1 MSRLKNDL
9 IRLSGLG
16 EENALRI
23 LAAVATVLGIAAC
36 STPGAGSSGDAKEM
50 KLAFDFTDGNPAV
63 LLKKLDNVD
72 LTRQQLIQSGV
83 TPKIVMTF
91 RGNAS
96 YFTQTNLGAIKETE
110 RADALKVAAKLREMQ
125 RAPGVQGLEQCNL
138 PLADR
143 KLNPADLMQEV
154 KLVPNGWI
162 ALGRYQQQGYAYIAP

>member
-1 MSRLKNDL
+1 MS
-9 IRLSGLG
+9 I
-16 EENALRI
+16 RI
-23 LAAVATVLGIAAC
+23 LSAALAVLALAVC
-36 STPGAGSSGDAKEM
+36 STSAAQSVGGAKEM
-50 KLAFDFTDGNPAV
+50 KLAFDFTDANPAV
-63 LLKKLDNVD
+63 LLRKLDNVET
-72 LTRQQLIQSGV
+72 TRKQLIESGV

-96 YFTQTNLGAIKETE
+96 YFTQSDLSAVKEPE

-143 KLNPADLMQEV
+143 KLNPANLMPEV

-162 ALGRYQQQGYAYIAP
+162 ALGAYQQQGYAYIAP

>member
-1 MSRLKNDL
+1 MS
-9 IRLSGLG
+9 I
-16 EENALRI
+16 RI
-23 LAAVATVLGIAAC
+23 LAAAVMALGIAAGC
-36 STPGAGSSGDAKEM
+36 TTTGTQSAGGAKEM

-72 LTRQQLIQSGV
+72 VTRRQLIESGV

-96 YFTQTNLGAIKETE
+96 YFTQTNLAAVKEPD

-125 RAPGVQGLEQCNL
+125 KAPGVQGLEQCNL

-143 KLNPADLMQEV
+143 KLNPANLMQEV

-162 ALGRYQQQGYAYIAP
+162 ALGAYQHQGYAYIAP

>member
-1 MSRLKNDL
+1 MS
-9 IRLSGLG
+9 I
-16 EENALRI
+16 RI
-23 LAAVATVLGIAAC
+23 LAATLAALAIAGCATN
-36 STPGAGSSGDAKEM
+36 GAQSASSAKEM

-72 LTRQQLIQSGV
+72 VTRKQLIESGV

-96 YFTQTNLGAIKETE
+96 YFTQTDLSVVKDTD
-110 RADALKVAAKLREMQ
+110 RADALKVAAKLREMKK
-125 RAPGVQGLEQCNL
+125 APGVQGLEQCNL

-143 KLNPADLMQEV
+143 KLKPADLMQEV

-162 ALGRYQQQGYAYIAP
+162 ALGAYQQQGYAYIAP

>member
-1 MSRLKNDL
+1 MK
-9 IRLSGLG
+9 IHV
-16 EENALRI
+16 
-23 LAAVATVLGIAAC
+23 LAAFALAWCATAVADEL
-36 STPGAGSSGDAKEM
+36 KM
-50 KLAFDFTDGNPAV
+50 AFDFTDGNPVV
-63 LLKKLDNVD
+63 LLKKLENVD
-72 LTRQQLIQSGV
+72 TTRKQLIDSGV

-96 YFTQTNLGAIKETE
+96 YFTQTDLSMVKDAD

-143 KLNPADLMQEV
+143 KLNPANLMQEV